1 MAKMRETYSSDYSPK
16 MKPPVVSPG
25 PVGDHVSESSQ
36 SDFMVRNIP
45 VCKKHDMS
53 VFINIMVIPTF
64 LQQYSD
70 LDTQILDEQIKSI
83 MTVSTQLFRVACTA
97 ILG

>member
-1 MAKMRETYSSDYSPK
+1 MAKMRETYSSDHSPR

-36 SDFMVRNIP
+36 SDFMVRNML

-53 VFINIMVIPTF
+53 VFTSKMIHASLWGEPERAMH
-64 LQQYSD
+64 
-70 LDTQILDEQIKSI
+70 
-83 MTVSTQLFRVACTA
+83 C
-97 ILG
+97 

>member
-1 MAKMRETYSSDYSPK
+1 MAKMRETYSSDYSPR

-36 SDFMVRNIP
+36 SDFMVRNML

-53 VFINIMVIPTF
+53 VFTSKMIHASLWGEP
-64 LQQYSD
+64 
-70 LDTQILDEQIKSI
+70 E
-83 MTVSTQLFRVACTA
+83 
-97 ILG
+97 

>member
-36 SDFMVRNIP
+36 SDFMVRDMP

-53 VFINIMVIPTF
+53 VFINVMAIPTF

-70 LDTQILDEQIKSI
+70 LDTQILDEQIKSV
-83 MTVSTQLFRVACTA
+83 MTVSTQ
-97 ILG
+97 

>member
-36 SDFMVRNIP
+36 SDFMVRT
-45 VCKKHDMS
+45 VC
-53 VFINIMVIPTF
+53 
-64 LQQYSD
+64 L
-70 LDTQILDEQIKSI
+70 
-83 MTVSTQLFRVACTA
+83 
-97 ILG
+97 

>member
-1 MAKMRETYSSDYSPK
+1 MAKMRETYSSDYSPR

-36 SDFMVRNIP
+36 SDFMVRSML

-53 VFINIMVIPTF
+53 VFTSKMIHASLWGEP
-64 LQQYSD
+64 
-70 LDTQILDEQIKSI
+70 E
-83 MTVSTQLFRVACTA
+83 
-97 ILG
+97 

>member
-36 SDFMVRNIP
+36 SDFMVRNMPIIQLC
-45 VCKKHDMS
+45 VES
-53 VFINIMVIPTF
+53 
-64 LQQYSD
+64 
-70 LDTQILDEQIKSI
+70 
-83 MTVSTQLFRVACTA
+83 MTSLY
-97 ILG
+97 L